1 MWCIYGLRF
10 GFEAFEKWRNLLVS
24 PSFNAPSVL
33 ESPDTQPPHLGFV
46 GSAGRFSNA
55 DCISLF
61 YSDLR

>member
-1 MWCIYGLRF
+1 M
-10 GFEAFEKWRNLLVS
+10 S
-24 PSFNAPSVL
+24 PSFNPPSVL
-33 ESPDTQPPHLGFV
+33 ESPDTRPPHLGFV